1 MALAMRS
8 STTGFQLLSCAQPA
22 STFLGTPVSSGF
34 PGSLPFRNKRHG
46 AWHPVATSAQMPER
60 QPSFGTSLDSH
71 TSIFANSTRPADADL
86 CRQPVSVHYACDD
99 GDLVFDEIDVV
110 DDLLRWSGED
120 GSSIA
125 SLERS
130 YITHAAIGRVE
141 CNSKGCRPIL
151 DDRPLRRQISP
162 NDWVQGGAASGIESR
177 TSEFHLRSA
186 LRDCMNEKKAPISL
200 EFAQFLDE
208 VWCDKVSAEKQFEA
222 GLQASPSNSRLLTA
236 FAKFCWK
243 ELNDTVRAEGLYKRA
258 LEVAPENAE
267 ALASYA
273 LFLWESES

>member
-1 MALAMRS
+1 M
-8 STTGFQLLSCAQPA
+8 
-22 STFLGTPVSSGF
+22 
-34 PGSLPFRNKRHG
+34 
-46 AWHPVATSAQMPER
+46 AWHPVATSAQLPER
-60 QPSFGTSLDSH
+60 QPSFGVVLDSYK
-71 TSIFANSTRPADADL
+71 SIVANSSRPADADFS
-86 CRQPVSVHYACDD
+86 RQPVSVHYACDD
-99 GDLVFDEIDVV
+99 VDLVLAEDSVV
-110 DDLLRWSGED
+110 DNLPQWSGD
-120 GSSIA
+120 AGSSRA

-151 DDRPLRRQISP
+151 DDRPNRRHMSSD
-162 NDWVQGGAASGIESR
+162 DWVQDGAASEMESR
-177 TSEFHLRSA
+177 TSEFHERSA
-186 LRDCMNEKKAPISL
+186 MRDSVGEKKAPISL

-222 GLQASPSNSRLLTA
+222 GLQSSPSNSRLLTA

-243 ELNDTVRAEGLYKRA
+243 ELNDAVKAEGLYKRA

-273 LFLWESES
+273 LFLWESECSA